1 MASLVAKSEKTHGTS
16 EGEVQVASPRGMQQH
31 LVIDVD
37 FSDCGMAAIPERTDE
52 DMR

>member
-16 EGEVQVASPRGMQQH
+16 EGEVQVASPRGLQQH